1 MKNCIYEKELEY
13 RNLNPD
19 VDWNHLLSMVD
30 AYSSQIAKSI
40 NKPQLQ
46 IYVKVSS
53 TNKSDYGWC
62 MSCGNGIY
70 QLQFSEFVL
79 GTPLEENIIQ
89 HELCH
94 AYTCEYFPEKKTH
107 GPNFKKLTDSIF
119 NHHKVKKPWVNRL
132 EDVTVDTYKDG
143 TFIINF
149 DKKPKA
155 HINFGMGIFVD
166 GNKEPFKHENTIH
179 IYYAILCKKL
189 GKKRFF

>member
-1 MKNCIYEKELEY
+1 MENCIYEYK
-13 RNLNPD
+13 NLNPD
-19 VDWNHLLSMVD
+19 VDWDRLLSMVSK
-30 AYSSQIAKSI
+30 YSLQIAKSI
-40 NKPQLQ
+40 NKPQLR

-94 AYTCEYFPEKKTH
+94 AYTCEYFPEKKIH

-132 EDVTVDTYKDG
+132 ESVVVTCEDETYCIYFDG
-143 TFIINF
+143 I
-149 DKKPKA
+149 PKA
-155 HINFGMGIFVD
+155 YVNFGMGIFVD

-189 GKKRFF
+189 GKKRLL